1 MASWLEQL
9 GGDLSEATSTII
21 GAGAGKLA
29 SELGPDQPANKA
41 DRPEQQ
47 YDTDIPQ
54 PTEGPKS
61 KVTSPMQAF
70 NEVWGQYKWWIA
82 GGLAVV
88 AVLAVKGAR

>member
-1 MASWLEQL
+1 MAGWLEKL

-29 SELGPDQPANKA
+29 SELAGDKPSTA
-41 DRPEQQ
+41 DRPEKQ

-54 PTEGPKS
+54 PTEGPQAR
-61 KVTSPMQAF
+61 VNPMQSF

-88 AVLAVKGAR
+88 AVMAIKGAR

>member
-29 SELGPDQPANKA
+29 SELGPEEKPTSA
-41 DRPEQQ
+41 DRPEKQ

-54 PTEGPKS
+54 PTEGP
-61 KVTSPMQAF
+61 QATVKTQTQVF
-70 NEVWGQYKWWIA
+70 QEVWGQYKWWI
-82 GGLAVV
+82 GGALAVA
-88 AVLAVKGAR
+88 AVLAFKGAR